1 MEGITMADE
10 KRIDDDQL
18 NEIAGG
24 TAGLGRS
31 DLADDGPQ
39 GDGGN
44 TIGGSTGS
52 RDGVT
57 NPGGAGPG
65 DSTGGTGDGANQDLG

>member
-1 MEGITMADE
+1 MEGLTMTDE

-24 TAGLGRS
+24 ATGLGTS
-31 DLADDGPQ
+31 DLADDPPQ

-44 TIGGSTGS
+44 AVGGSTGS
-52 RDGVT
+52 GRGET
-57 NPGGAGPG
+57 NPGGVGPG